1 MIKILV
7 TGSNGLLGQ
16 KISDQLRL
24 RADIQLINTSK
35 GEDRYP
41 NQSGYTYFPMDI
53 CDRSAILTLLA
64 NTKPDIV
71 IHTAAMTNVDT
82 CESDRN
88 GCWDL
93 NVNAVA
99 HLIEASKIYPF
110 HLVHLSTDFIYDGED
125 GPYNETAN
133 PNPLSYYGESKLA
146 AEKLIENSGISY
158 SIIRTIIVYGVAS
171 KMSRNNIVL
180 WAKSV
185 LEKGEAISIVDDQ
198 FRMPTLA
205 EDLASACI
213 SAGMKKA
220 QGAYN
225 VSGKD
230 YMSIF
235 ELVNRIADYY
245 QLSKENIKSISSNT
259 LNQAAKRPPRT
270 GFILAKA
277 IKELDY
283 QPHSFEEGL
292 ALIQKQLDE
301 KSV

>member
-16 KISDQLRL
+16 KLSDQLRL
-24 RADIQLINTSK
+24 IPDIQLINTSK
-35 GEDRYP
+35 GADRYP
-41 NQSGYTYFPMDI
+41 NPTGYNYHELNI
-53 CDRSAILTLLA
+53 CDRNEILVLLA
-64 NTKPDIV
+64 NVKPDIV

-82 CESDRN
+82 CEQDQT

-99 HLIEASKIYPF
+99 HLIEASKINPF
-110 HLVHLSTDFIYDGED
+110 HLVHLSTDFIYDGEN
-125 GPYNETAN
+125 GPYDESAA
-133 PNPLSYYGESKLA
+133 PNPLSYYGASKLA
-146 AEKLIENSGISY
+146 AEKLIETAGISY
-158 SIIRTIIVYGVAS
+158 SIIRTIIVYGVAAQ
-171 KMSRNNIVL
+171 MSRNNIVL

-185 LEKGEAISIVDDQ
+185 LEKGDNISIVDDQ

-213 SAGMKKA
+213 SAGLKKA
-220 QGAYN
+220 QGSFN

-230 YMSIF
+230 FMSVF
-235 ELVNRIADYY
+235 EMVNRIADYY
-245 QLSKENIKSISSNT
+245 QLSKENIKAISSST

-270 GFILAKA
+270 GFVLTKA
-277 IKELDY
+277 YEVLDY

-292 ALIQKQLDE
+292 ALIQKQL
-301 KSV
+301 SN